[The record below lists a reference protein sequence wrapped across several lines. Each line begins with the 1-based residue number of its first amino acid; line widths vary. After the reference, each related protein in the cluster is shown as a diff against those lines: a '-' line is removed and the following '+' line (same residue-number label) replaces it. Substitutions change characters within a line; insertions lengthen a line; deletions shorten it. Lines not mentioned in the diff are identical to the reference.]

1 MIENSQLS
9 QEQVL
14 LHFLQCDPEFLNE
27 LKKRVDLEAYSLK
40 LSSRAELM
48 HLTEQGR
55 VLALLAYYVDEVKLE
70 AFVSNVSVIRE
81 FQGRGFAK
89 SLLGAL
95 QNKLS
100 SEFQACLA
108 IRLEVSKANERA
120 IGLYRTMGFKFSS
133 PKLGNLRCEMRK
145 AL

>member
-1 MIENSQLS
+1 MIRNSRLS
-9 QEQVL
+9 KDQVL
-14 LHFLQCDPEFLNE
+14 EHFLQCDLDFLNE
-27 LKKRVDLEAYSLK
+27 LKKRVDLEAYSEK
-40 LSSRAELM
+40 LSSRAELL

-55 VLALLAYYVDEVKLE
+55 VLALLAYYVDEVTME

-95 QNKLS
+95 ETRLS
-100 SEFQACLA
+100 SEEQACLA
-108 IRLEVSKANERA
+108 IRLEVSRVNERA
-120 IGLYRTMGFKFSS
+120 ICLYRATGYKLS
-133 PKLGNLRCEMRK
+133 PQQIGNLQLEMRK